1 MGSAGSVSPPR
12 RLVALIGAITVI
24 PLAVFLWLGGK
35 LLAQDRA
42 IEQQQTRDRLQTAAD
57 LVIVSLERA
66 IAGSEQKLASGS
78 DDWPAGTVVVTF
90 QADRVEVSPPGRL
103 AFFPVVPAMP
113 QVPVE
118 PFRAAE
124 SLEFQRRDRAAAI
137 LRYRELTGS
146 SHPGVRAGALLR
158 LARNLKATGR
168 YAEALDTYER
178 LRTMEE
184 VAEAG
189 VPVSLAAAWS
199 RCTLLAEQGR
209 HRELRTEAQSLHDD
223 LASGRWRVA
232 EAVYLTYAADVVRW
246 TDGTAQRRP
255 SELLAAAVARLWHE
269 RTAPAGTSQG
279 TRRKLFTIDDQPL
292 VIVWQVSA
300 PVPRALVAAQ
310 SFVESAWLKPAALVA
325 ADQKVE
331 FHLRDAAQPPAAPA
345 VNLPARTAAETIAPA
360 IAIGSGQSSLPWH
373 VTVFSTSSGTGSGLV
388 VRRRLLIGGFVLLAT
403 LSLAASWL
411 ILRAVGREMAVAR
424 LQSDFVAAVSHEFR
438 TPLTTL
444 RQFTDM
450 LRDHPGLP
458 EERRSV
464 CYAAQAR
471 ATERLTRL
479 VESVLD
485 FGRME
490 AGARPYHF
498 ESRDCADLVERV
510 VEDFRAQPQ
519 AAGYVVK
526 FARNGNIPVDAD
538 EEALSRAVWNLLDN
552 AVKYSPDVSPIEVGV
567 SERDG
572 TVSIAVRD
580 HGLGIPARERKRIF
594 LRFQRGEQARTLGI
608 RGTGIGLAMVDQIV
622 RAHNGHVEVESEAG
636 AGSMFTIVLPA
647 KG

>member
-1 MGSAGSVSPPR
+1 M
-12 RLVALIGAITVI
+12 
-24 PLAVFLWLGGK
+24 
-35 LLAQDRA
+35 
-42 IEQQQTRDRLQTAAD
+42 
-57 LVIVSLERA
+57 
-66 IAGSEQKLASGS
+66 
-78 DDWPAGTVVVTF
+78 
-90 QADRVEVSPPGRL
+90 
-103 AFFPVVPAMP
+103 
-113 QVPVE
+113 
-118 PFRAAE
+118 
-124 SLEFQRRDRAAAI
+124 
-137 LRYRELTGS
+137 
-146 SHPGVRAGALLR
+146 
-158 LARNLKATGR
+158 
-168 YAEALDTYER
+168 
-178 LRTMEE
+178 
-184 VAEAG
+184 
-189 VPVSLAAAWS
+189 
-199 RCTLLAEQGR
+199 
-209 HRELRTEAQSLHDD
+209 
-223 LASGRWRVA
+223 
-232 EAVYLTYAADVVRW
+232 
-246 TDGTAQRRP
+246 
-255 SELLAAAVARLWHE
+255 
-269 RTAPAGTSQG
+269 
-279 TRRKLFTIDDQPL
+279 
-292 VIVWQVSA
+292 
-300 PVPRALVAAQ
+300 
-310 SFVESAWLKPAALVA
+310 
-325 ADQKVE
+325 
-331 FHLRDAAQPPAAPA
+331 
-345 VNLPARTAAETIAPA
+345 
-360 IAIGSGQSSLPWH
+360 
-373 VTVFSTSSGTGSGLV
+373 
-388 VRRRLLIGGFVLLAT
+388 RRRLLIGGFVLLAT

-411 ILRAVGREMAVAR
+411 ILRAVAREMAVAR

-498 ESRDCADLVERV
+498 EPRDCADLVERV

-580 HGLGIPARERKRIF
+580 HGLGIPARERQRIF

-636 AGSMFTIVLPA
+636 AGSIFTIVLPA